1 MDDYVRSLIREVC
14 GGDINKIRTAALIVC
29 KQSNTKKDE
38 QFCQNAIKKI
48 EATKNLVELPYDLR
62 GILVQEDVSN
72 YLEER
77 YFWRDAEVKIAER
90 VISMYHVADK
100 LYEKGIR
107 YIPSVV
113 LYGESGC
120 GKTELA
126 RYIAYKAGMNYVY
139 VRFSALIDSYLG
151 KTQKNISKIF
161 DYLRNSKCVVCF
173 DEIDAIGMARDSND
187 DVGEMPRVVI
197 TLMQELDT
205 LPNSVILVGT
215 TNRFDRL
222 DNALVRRFSISHE
235 VTRMNETEAKTAAS
249 NFLKYAGCSCDE
261 IQNYVNSMIGCAPV
275 SKVVKECTEFIA
287 ERLIENRNI

>member
-29 KQSNTKKDE
+29 KQSKTKKDE
-38 QFCQNAIKKI
+38 LFCESAIKKI

-62 GILVQEDVSN
+62 GILAKEDVSN
-72 YLEER
+72 YSEER
-77 YFWRDAEVKIAER
+77 YFWRDEEVEIADR
-90 VISMYHVADK
+90 VISMYRVADK

-126 RYIAYKAGMNYVY
+126 RYIAYKAGLNYVY
-139 VRFSALIDSYLG
+139 VRFSALVDSHLG
-151 KTQKNISKIF
+151 QTQKNISKIF
-161 DYLRNSKCVVCF
+161 DYLRKSKCVVCF
-173 DEIDAIGMARDSND
+173 DEIDAIGMARGSND
-187 DVGEMPRVVI
+187 DVGEMSRVVI
-197 TLMQELDT
+197 ALMQELDT

-222 DNALVRRFSISHE
+222 DKALVRRFSISHE
-235 VTRMNETEAKTAAS
+235 VTKMNEMEAKMAAR
-249 NFLKYAGCSCDE
+249 NFLKYAGCSYDD
-261 IQNYVNSMIGCAPV
+261 IQNYVDCIVGDSPA
-275 SKVVKECTEFIA
+275 SKIVKDCTEFVA
-287 ERLIENRNI
+287 NIILQDML

>member
-29 KQSNTKKDE
+29 KQSKTKKDE
-38 QFCQNAIKKI
+38 LFCESAIKKI

-62 GILVQEDVSN
+62 GILAQEDVSN
-72 YLEER
+72 YSEER
-77 YFWRDAEVKIAER
+77 YFWRDEEVEIADR
-90 VISMYHVADK
+90 VISMYRVADK

-126 RYIAYKAGMNYVY
+126 RYIAYKAGLNYVY
-139 VRFSALIDSYLG
+139 VRFSALIDSHLG
-151 KTQKNISKIF
+151 QTQKNISKIF
-161 DYLRNSKCVVCF
+161 DYLRKSKCVVCF
-173 DEIDAIGMARDSND
+173 DEIDAIGMARGSNE
-187 DVGEMPRVVI
+187 DVGEMSRVVI
-197 TLMQELDT
+197 ALMQELDT

-222 DNALVRRFSISHE
+222 DKALVRRFSISHE
-235 VTRMNETEAKTAAS
+235 VTKMNEMEAKKAAR
-249 NFLKYAGCSCDE
+249 NFLKYAGCSYDE
-261 IQNYVNSMIGCAPV
+261 IQNYVNCIVGDSPA
-275 SKVVKECTEFIA
+275 SKIVKDCTEFVA
-287 ERLIENRNI
+287 NIILQDML

>member
-1 MDDYVRSLIREVC
+1 MDDHVRSLIREVC
-14 GGDINKIRTAALIVC
+14 YGDINKIRTAALIVC
-29 KQSNTKKDE
+29 KNSKTKKDE
-38 QFCQNAIKKI
+38 AFCESAIKKI

-72 YLEER
+72 YSEER
-77 YFWRDAEVKIAER
+77 YFWRDDEVKVAER
-90 VISMYHVADK
+90 VISMYRVADK
-100 LYEKGIR
+100 LHEKGIR

-126 RYIAYKAGMNYVY
+126 RYIAHKAGLNYVY

-173 DEIDAIGMARDSND
+173 DEIDAIGMDRCGIG
-187 DVGEMPRVVI
+187 DVGEMSRVVI
-197 TLMQELDT
+197 SLMQELDT

-222 DNALVRRFSISHE
+222 DKALVRRFSISHE
-235 VTRMNETEAKTAAS
+235 VNKMNEVEAKMAAS
-249 NFLKYAGCSCDE
+249 NFLKYAGCSYDD
-261 IQNYVNSMIGCAPV
+261 IQNYVNCIIGDVPA
-275 SKVVKECTEFIA
+275 SKIVKDCTEFVA
-287 ERLIENRNI
+287 EMILKDMEV